1 MKKALIITPIVLS
14 LFLFG
19 CENKK
24 VMLQNTNTKQN
35 FKKEK
40 EKEIHKDLSKITF
53 IINEIGED
61 EFHEEKVTVKL
72 VDGIIKF

>member
-19 CENKK
+19 CESKK
-24 VMLQNTNTKQN
+24 SMLQNTNTKQN
-35 FKKEK
+35 VKK

-53 IINEIGED
+53 IIN
-61 EFHEEKVTVKL
+61 
-72 VDGIIKF
+72 